1 MAPSKILSCFV
12 TSLFIVALNQTV
24 AEASQ
29 VETRVVRTSLSEGII
44 DLSVRLSSPLDW
56 KDESYRSKKEFTID
70 APPGIPNPG
79 TTRHQLQWNS
89 DGTFEWFQFDYIQ
102 AGTYRLIEEHTI
114 EARLFG
120 GQILLGSFDPISKVL
135 KFDGLDYVAD
145 FSIPDVTV
153 EVSGDLSEWTKVE
166 QLEEISQDFTEGHTL
181 SVRFKR
187 RKVGS
192 EYYRVRING
201 GATLPVNISEDEPET
216 FQLDPFVLEEASLD
230 DCLLTL
236 DVNYGGGCKEH
247 EFEVFMSPSLFDESL
262 PVQANLWIKHNGN
275 GDFCRGLVSDKLV
288 IDITAVIAQ
297 YRAQYGRDDEIILN
311 VHGYFSDKPN
321 VVKVVIY
328 SP

>member
-1 MAPSKILSCFV
+1 MASSKILSRFV
-12 TSLFIVALNQTV
+12 TSLFIVALNQMV
-24 AEASQ
+24 VGASQ

-44 DLSVRLSSPLDW
+44 DLSVRLSFPFDW
-56 KDESYRSKKEFTID
+56 TDESYLSKKEFATD
-70 APPGIPNPG
+70 TPPGIPNPG

-102 AGTYRLIEEHTI
+102 AGTYRIIGEYTI
-114 EARLFG
+114 EAQLFG
-120 GQILLGSFDPISKVL
+120 GQVLLGSFDPVLKVL
-135 KFDGLDYVAD
+135 RFDGLDYVAD
-145 FSIPDVTV
+145 FSIPDVIV
-153 EVSGDLSEWTKVE
+153 EVSENLSEWTKVE

-181 SVRFKR
+181 SLRFKR

-201 GATLPVNISEDEPET
+201 GATLPVKISNDGPES

-230 DCLLTL
+230 DCVLTL

-247 EFEVFMSPSLFDESL
+247 EFEVFMSPSVFGESF
-262 PVQANLWIKHNGN
+262 PAQANLWLKHNSN

-288 IDITAVIAQ
+288 IDITAVIEQ
-297 YRAQYGRDDEIILN
+297 YRTQHGRDDEIVLN
-311 VHGYFSDKPN
+311 VHGYFSDKPDA
-321 VVKVVIY
+321 VKVVRY

>member
-1 MAPSKILSCFV
+1 MVSSRIYAFFTS
-12 TSLFIVALNQTV
+12 SLFLMGFNQTV
-24 AEASQ
+24 AEATQ
-29 VETRVVRTSLSEGII
+29 VETRIVRTSIKEGVI
-44 DLSVRLSSPLDW
+44 DLSVRLSLPFDW
-56 KDESYRSKKEFTID
+56 KDERYFSIKEFPVD
-70 APPGIPNPG
+70 APPGFPNPG

-135 KFDGLDYVAD
+135 KFDGLEYIAD

-201 GATLPVNISEDEPET
+201 GATLPVNISNDGPET

-262 PVQANLWIKHNGN
+262 PVRANLWLKHNGN

-288 IDITAVIAQ
+288 VDITAVIEQ

-321 VVKVVIY
+321 VVKVVRY